1 MPGEKTLN
9 VRIPMDLMDEF
20 REKAYK
26 KHKYEKGA
34 IKKACIEAIS
44 YWCSKN

>member
-26 KHKYEKGA
+26 KYNFEKGA
-34 IKKACIEAIS
+34 IKNACIEAIKE
-44 YWCSKN
+44 WCSKN